1 MPKLI
6 NRPPKYSKFKK
17 YAVTF
22 HNGKRIYLGLYG
34 SPESHTAYARFLAER
49 RLDPSLVLPTGETNA
64 AVCELAAA
72 FFDHAK
78 ATLAKPNY
86 THYRIAV
93 MDFLVEFYG
102 DIPVDEFKP
111 SCLKTVRS
119 ELMQAR
125 RKDGKPRFCRNMI
138 NEYTRR
144 IVTFFG
150 WGVEEGLVKSETW
163 AVLRAVKPL
172 SEGHAGTFDHE
183 ERVDVPDDVIRR
195 TLPFLPP
202 MLRAMVQV
210 QRLLGCRP
218 SEVFNMRVKEIDR
231 HTDPDLWLYRLTHHK
246 TEKKTKRKRKK
257 VLPLS
262 KLEQELIAPYL
273 EGKEPTAAVFSPKTA
288 MEERRAEQRA
298 KRKSKLTPSQLER
311 DRISAANPPKYR
323 EFYDKDSYRQAFR
336 HAIEKANR
344 RLPDGEKIP
353 YWTPYQIRH
362 RAATAME
369 LEFGI
374 DEAQTLLDHA
384 TPDTTQR
391 YSHARLQKLKKL
403 AKSRRNPFDDKPV
416 DDQKIDVST

>member
-1 MPKLI
+1 MPKLT
-6 NRPPKYSKFKK
+6 NRPPKYSKFKN

-22 HNGKRIYLGLYG
+22 HNGKRIYLGTYG

-49 RLDPSLVLPTGETNA
+49 RLNPGLVLPKGET
-64 AVCELAAA
+64 AVAVSELAVG
-72 FFDHAK
+72 FLDHAK

-86 THYRIAV
+86 THYRIAT

-102 DIPVDEFKP
+102 DISVDEFKP

-119 ELMQAR
+119 ELIQAR

-144 IVTFFG
+144 IVTLFG
-150 WGVEEGLVKSETW
+150 WGVEEGLVKSDTW

-172 SEGHAGTFDHE
+172 SEGYVGTFDHE
-183 ERVDVPDDVIRR
+183 EREDVPDEVIRR
-195 TLPFLPP
+195 TLPYLPP
-202 MLRAMVQV
+202 MLRAMIKV
-210 QRLLGCRP
+210 QRYLGCRP

-231 HTDPDLWLYRLTHHK
+231 NTDPDIWLYRLSRHK
-246 TEKKTKRKRKK
+246 TEKKTKKKRKK
-257 VLPLS
+257 VLALS

-298 KRKSKLTPSQLER
+298 KRKSKLTPSQRER
-311 DRISAANPPKYR
+311 DRIRAAKPSKYR
-323 EFYDKDSYRQAFR
+323 EFYDKDSYRQAFL

-344 RLPDGEKIP
+344 QLPDGEKIP
-353 YWTPYQIRH
+353 HWTPYQIRH

-391 YSHARLQKLKKL
+391 YSHARVQKLKKL
-403 AKSRRNPFDDKPV
+403 AKNRQKLFDDEPEGACEN
-416 DDQKIDVST
+416 